1 MGVLTGSM
9 QKLDIIAGSQSL
21 KASRPSLELQGA
33 SSQCRRPK
41 LQGAAQNML
50 DKLAPQWSFCP
61 LSSQD
66 TLPDDLKG
74 PFYSQ
79 ILCPWD
85 LFKIE
90 SLVSTM
96 KDEDFWPQQ
105 INEMKEFFMFIHMQN
120 KNKRKC

>member
-1 MGVLTGSM
+1 
-9 QKLDIIAGSQSL
+9 
-21 KASRPSLELQGA
+21 
-33 SSQCRRPK
+33 
-41 LQGAAQNML
+41 ML
-50 DKLAPQWSFCP
+50 DKLGPQWSFCP

-74 PFYSQ
+74 PFHSQ

-105 INEMKEFFMFIHMQN
+105 INERILHDHSYAK
-120 KNKRKC
+120 